1 MWFSAS
7 YSAFLFVR
15 EFTVLQ
21 IHVYCLFVYCL
32 FILLVNIIG
41 KPTLAKA
48 EEVKLKKEA
57 KELSAANI
65 ISSETGKSRDGET
78 THLLPIMA

>member
-21 IHVYCLFVYCL
+21 IHVYCL